1 MDLIAIIREL
11 IELSGHQELTTG
23 AITIEAN
30 GMKEMI
36 YDRNPS
42 WVSLI
47 LASEEVNLWFC
58 G

>member
-11 IELSGHQELTTG
+11 VEFSEHQELTIG

-36 YDRNPS
+36 YDREPS
-42 WVSLI
+42 WVLLI
-47 LASEEVNLWFC
+47 LAGEEVNLWFC